1 MPWPAP
7 TTRGKG
13 TYNFIKDM
21 QSTKIIVALD
31 GYSSSGK
38 STMARELA
46 KRVGYVYVDS
56 GAMYRAVTLYAIRNG
71 LINPDNSIRRAE
83 LIKALPDIEISFA
96 PAGADGVQHTLL
108 NGEDVESLI
117 RDMRVSS
124 LVSPVAVIPEV
135 RARLTALQQG
145 FGKERGI
152 VMDGRDIGTTVF
164 PDAELK
170 VFVCTN
176 AEERARRRFK
186 ELTDK
191 GEKTTYDEVLK
202 NVVERDRIDST
213 REVSPLR
220 KADDAIELDNGSMT
234 PAEQMDWLLT
244 KFKETVNKK

>member
-1 MPWPAP
+1 MD
-7 TTRGKG
+7 R
-13 TYNFIKDM
+13 
-21 QSTKIIVALD
+21 KIIVALD

-46 KRVGYVYVDS
+46 HRVGYVYVDS
-56 GAMYRAVTLYAIRNG
+56 GAMYRAVTLYAIRHDMV
-71 LINPDNSIRRAE
+71 NPDATIKTRE
-83 LIKALPDIEISFA
+83 LVEALPDIEISFA

-108 NGEDVESLI
+108 NGEDVENLI
-117 RDMRVSS
+117 RDMKVSS

-135 RARLTALQQG
+135 RQRLTALQQG

-170 VFVCTN
+170 VYLCTN

-191 GEKTTYDEVLK
+191 GADVTFEEVLK

-220 KADDAIELDNGSMT
+220 KADDAIELDNGPMT
-234 PAEQMDWLLT
+234 PTQQMDWLIG
-244 KFKETVNKK
+244 KFNETLRKYERRD